1 MPFERPLP
9 LRERLQMEAA
19 LDAAYGPLR
28 RKRTNI
34 SAARVRAAVRWHRAE
49 EPALPRWRWVSHL
62 AEVTLA
68 AGVTAF
74 IFTGT
79 IGPIGLPVRIQA
91 DMLQAPQI
99 FDDAPPV
106 PGFIG
111 PRVTAPLGDGQ
122 RWIRWLRLDRV
133 VPMED
138 DLDPT
143 VVPLARDADQGSR
156 PSPELLARIQ
166 QILR

>member
-1 MPFERPLP
+1 MPFERPLA

-19 LDAAYGPLR
+19 LDAAYAPLR
-28 RKRTNI
+28 RRRANI
-34 SAARVRAAVRWHRAE
+34 SAARVRAALRWHRAE
-49 EPALPRWRWVSHL
+49 EPAMPRWRWASRL

-79 IGPIGLPVRIQA
+79 IEPIGQTVRIQE
-91 DMLQAPQI
+91 DMLQAPQV
-99 FDDAPPV
+99 FDDAPPG

-111 PRVTAPLGDGQ
+111 PRVTLRLEGAQL
-122 RWIRWLRLDRV
+122 IRWLRLDRAS
-133 VPMED
+133 PIAD

-143 VVPLARDADQGSR
+143 LLPVRASADPDASTSPLYFLTR
-156 PSPELLARIQ
+156 P